1 VTAEQIPAGD
11 QQKGRKRPRL
21 PVMVAHSRS
30 RPLAGARGVGI
41 QLLLYITNHLIS
53 QTPSYT
59 LRHLWYRRV
68 VGIEIG
74 RGAALQLGLK
84 LWFHGPRHVRRG
96 GNRIGPGTL
105 VNRDC
110 ALDTRGGLRIGSHVS
125 ISPEVAILTADHDR
139 DRAGFPLRVRP
150 VVIEDHVWIGVRATV
165 LPGVH
170 IGRGAVVAAGAV
182 VTRDV
187 APLSIVAGVPARV
200 IGRRDPDGLNYAF
213 NHRSPP
219 LFE

>member
-1 VTAEQIPAGD
+1 
-11 QQKGRKRPRL
+11 
-21 PVMVAHSRS
+21 
-30 RPLAGARGVGI
+30 
-41 QLLLYITNHLIS
+41 
-53 QTPSYT
+53 
-59 LRHLWYRRV
+59 
-68 VGIEIG
+68 
-74 RGAALQLGLK
+74 
-84 LWFHGPRHVRRG
+84 
-96 GNRIGPGTL
+96 
-105 VNRDC
+105 
-110 ALDTRGGLRIGSHVS
+110 
-125 ISPEVAILTADHDR
+125 
-139 DRAGFPLRVRP
+139 
-150 VVIEDHVWIGVRATV
+150 VWIGVRATV